1 MTSGEVSDPPE
12 LHRTRLAVAAA
23 FATQGGVFIS
33 LTTRLPDFQ
42 DKYDLSNGEL
52 SGLLL
57 MMVLLA
63 GGGSVLAET
72 RAKALSSA
80 RLLRTGLVGLTVGA
94 ALIGASQSLSF
105 FIAAMATYG
114 LSLGMVDATT
124 NMQAVALEHRYGRPI
139 LPSFHS
145 AWTFGGLIGAALAL
159 ATSHL
164 DVGWVGLVAV
174 VPLAVQFA
182 PFLAGIGDPAQESP
196 APVIP
201 WRPIILVGIGMVLF
215 YMVDTAAFTWG
226 PLFLKNVFD
235 DTPSGLFALAVF
247 PYLLSSGAMRFAGDG
262 LVARYGAVPILRIGA
277 VVASASLAVVV
288 FAPAWPIAVLGFL
301 VLGSGVGVIAPLSF
315 SAAARIAGG
324 EEEDPATRQR
334 RVDAVIGR
342 FNQFNYV
349 GALIGSVLTG
359 AVGEHDL
366 RVGFAVP
373 MVLILGILPLARA
386 FAPGEVSLGK
396 T

>member
-1 MTSGEVSDPPE
+1 
-12 LHRTRLAVAAA
+12 VAAA
-23 FATQGGVFIS
+23 FATQGMVFIS
-33 LTTRLPDFQ
+33 LTTRLPDFS
-42 DKYDLSNGEL
+42 DRFDLSNGEL

-63 GGGSVLAET
+63 GAGSVFAET
-72 RAKALSSA
+72 RAKHTESA
-80 RLLRTGLVGLTVGA
+80 RLLRTGLW
-94 ALIGASQSLSF
+94 LITSVSLIATMTTLPF
-105 FIAAMATYG
+105 FVAAMAVYG
-114 LSLGMVDATT
+114 FGLGVVDAST
-124 NMQAVALEHRYGRPI
+124 NMQAVALEHQYGRPI
-139 LPSFHS
+139 LPSFHG
-145 AWTFGGLIGAALAL
+145 AWTFGGLVGAALAL
-159 ATSHL
+159 ATSSLSL
-164 DVGWVGLVAV
+164 DTVAAV
-174 VPLAVQFA
+174 ALVPLAVQFG
-182 PFLAGIGDPAQESP
+182 PFLPRVGDPAAD
-196 APVIP
+196 APRFDVP
-201 WRPIILVGIGMVLF
+201 WRPIILVGLGMVLF

-247 PYLLSSGAMRFAGDG
+247 PYLLSSGGMRLAGDG
-262 LVARYGAVPILRIGA
+262 LVARYGAVRILRLGGL
-277 VVASASLAVVV
+277 VASAALAVVV
-288 FAPAWPIAVLGFL
+288 FAPTWPVAVLGFL

-324 EEEDPATRQR
+324 ADEDPAVRHQ

-366 RVGFAVP
+366 RIGFAVP

-386 FAPGEVSLGK
+386 FDPRVPAGSATGR
-396 T
+396 

>member
-1 MTSGEVSDPPE
+1 MTSANLAVRPE

-23 FATQGGVFIS
+23 FATQGLVFIS
-33 LTTRLPDFQ
+33 LTTRLPDFS
-42 DKYDLSNGEL
+42 DKFDLSNGEL

-63 GGGSVLAET
+63 GAGSVLAET
-72 RAKALSSA
+72 RAKKQSSA
-80 RLLRTGLVGLTVGA
+80 GLLRLGLSGITAGA
-94 ALIGASQSLSF
+94 ALIGISGDLPF
-105 FIAAMATYG
+105 FVAALAVYG
-114 LSLGMVDATT
+114 LALGVVDACT

-145 AWTFGGLIGAALAL
+145 AWTFGGLLGAALAL
-159 ATSHL
+159 ATGSL
-164 DVGWVGLVAV
+164 PVGVVGAVAV
-174 VPLAVQFA
+174 IPLAVRFA
-182 PFLAGIGDPAQESP
+182 PFLPGVGDPAQETP
-196 APVIP
+196 APSIP

-262 LVARYGAVPILRIGA
+262 LVTRYGAVRILRIGG
-277 VVASASLAVVV
+277 VVASGALAVVV
-288 FAPAWPIAVLGFL
+288 FAPAWPVAVLGFL

-324 EEEDPATRQR
+324 DEHDPAARQR

-342 FNQFNYV
+342 FNQFNYL

-359 AVGEHDL
+359 AVGERDL
-366 RVGFAVP
+366 RIGFAVP

-386 FAPGEVSLGK
+386 FAPTANSRVGA
-396 T
+396 